1 VNLLNVEK
9 RINNNVLLASEN
21 GQQMVLVGKGIGFQA
36 YPGNEVDKSKIE
48 KTFYPTNN
56 MTHTQMASLMTGCG
70 QEELKA
76 VFKIVNMAKETFKD
90 LNDNMF
96 FSLLDHLSFAL
107 KRHENQMDIVNPLEW
122 EIKKFYSREYQIGIK
137 ALEIIKADLGTQLPD
152 SEAAFFALHIVNA
165 QIDSVTGEE
174 IFGITE
180 MTNSILKLVKY
191 FYQCEFDEDS
201 VFFNRFITHVRYYLM
216 RRLKGEEVAPTDG
229 EIIDSVRKAD
239 SQAYECANRIS
250 QYIYERQ
257 RWETSETEKMFLMLH
272 IINLV
277 KKVNK

>member
-1 VNLLNVEK
+1 MYVEK
-9 RINNNVLLASEN
+9 RINNNVLLASED

-36 YPGNEVDKSKIE
+36 YPGNKIDKSRIE

-56 MTHTQMASLMTGCG
+56 MTFTQMAALMTGCG
-70 QEELKA
+70 PNELRA
-76 VFKIVNMAKETFKD
+76 VFKIVNMAKETFKE

-107 KRHENQMDIVNPLEW
+107 KRREIQMDIVNPLEW
-122 EIKKFYSREYQIGIK
+122 EIKKFYSREYQMGIK

-216 RRLKGEEVAPTDG
+216 RRLKGEEVAPTER
-229 EIIDSVRKAD
+229 EIIESVRKAD
-239 SQAYECANRIS
+239 SQAYECANKIA

-257 RWETSETEKMFLMLH
+257 RWETSETEKMYLMLH

>member
-1 VNLLNVEK
+1 
-9 RINNNVLLASEN
+9 
-21 GQQMVLVGKGIGFQA
+21 M
-36 YPGNEVDKSKIE
+36 
-48 KTFYPTNN
+48 
-56 MTHTQMASLMTGCG
+56 
-70 QEELKA
+70 
-76 VFKIVNMAKETFKD
+76 FKIVNMAKEIFKE

-107 KRHENQMDIVNPLEW
+107 KRRENQMDIVNPLEW
-122 EIKKFYSREYQIGIK
+122 EIKKFYSREYQMGIK
-137 ALEIIKADLGTQLPD
+137 ALEIIKVDLGTQLPD

-165 QIDSVTGEE
+165 QIDSVTGDE

-216 RRLKGEEVAPTDG
+216 RRLKGEKVAPTERG
-229 EIIDSVRKAD
+229 IIDSVRKAD
-239 SQAYECANRIS
+239 SQAYECVNRIA
-250 QYIYERQ
+250 QYIYEKQ

>member
-1 VNLLNVEK
+1 VNFLYVEK
-9 RINNNVLLASEN
+9 RINNNVILASED

-36 YPGNEVDKSKIE
+36 YPGNKIDKSKIE

-56 MTHTQMASLMTGCG
+56 MTFTQMAALMTGCG
-70 QEELKA
+70 PNELRA
-76 VFKIVNMAKETFKD
+76 VFKIVNMAKVTFKE

-107 KRHENQMDIVNPLEW
+107 KRREIQMDIVNPLEW
-122 EIKKFYSREYQIGIK
+122 EIKKFYSREYQMGIK

-165 QIDSVTGEE
+165 QIDCVTGDE

-216 RRLKGEEVAPTDG
+216 RQLKGEEVAPTER

-239 SQAYECANRIS
+239 SQAYECANKIAR
-250 QYIYERQ
+250 YIYERQ
-257 RWETSETEKMFLMLH
+257 KWETSETEKMFLMLH

>member
-1 VNLLNVEK
+1 MLHVEK
-9 RINNNVLLASEN
+9 RINNNVLLATEE
-21 GQQMVLVGKGIGFQA
+21 GQQMVLIGKGIGFQA
-36 YPGNEVDKSKIE
+36 YPGDRVDKGKIE
-48 KTFYPTNN
+48 KIFYPTNN
-56 MTHTQMASLMTGCG
+56 MTFTQMAALMTGCG
-70 QEELKA
+70 PDELRT
-76 VFKIVNMAKETFKD
+76 VLKIVNMARETFEH

-122 EIKKFYSREYQIGIK
+122 EIKKFYSREYRMGVR
-137 ALEIIKADLGTQLPD
+137 ALEIIKEDLGRELPG

-201 VFFNRFITHVRYYLM
+201 VFFNRFIAHVRYYLM
-216 RRLKGEEVAPTDG
+216 RQIKGEEVILG
-229 EIIDSVRKAD
+229 ESGILESVRKAD
-239 SQAYECANRIS
+239 SRAYECADRIAR
-250 QYIYERQ
+250 YIYERQ

-277 KKVNK
+277 KR